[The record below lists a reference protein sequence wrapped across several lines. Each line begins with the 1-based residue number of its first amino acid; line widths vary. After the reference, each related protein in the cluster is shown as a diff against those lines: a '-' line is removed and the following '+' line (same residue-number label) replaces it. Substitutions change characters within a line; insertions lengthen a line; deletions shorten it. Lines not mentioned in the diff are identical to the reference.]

1 MGKNSVTFNY
11 SHVKDKQH
19 VQNSEATT
27 AVTPLHKNG
36 DLQTHSRL
44 PGYTQG
50 GPAAGDHFCT
60 TVKVDHFNTMISKP
74 RGDHRRTYLRFGT
87 AIGLMVL
94 TGCITPHEIHVA
106 DLDPDGWRGGTEVIF
121 ENQDTTTERTL
132 YVLARLRQDF
142 GYDRLRLA
150 VTTTTP
156 EGYKWHDTLTIH
168 AFDTPPESK
177 LYFDREELL
186 RTRMILA
193 KPGQYLFT
201 FTPVMP
207 APSNP
212 EEAARQSEKGIE
224 GVAAVGI
231 EIR

>member
-1 MGKNSVTFNY
+1 
-11 SHVKDKQH
+11 
-19 VQNSEATT
+19 
-27 AVTPLHKNG
+27 
-36 DLQTHSRL
+36 
-44 PGYTQG
+44 
-50 GPAAGDHFCT
+50 
-60 TVKVDHFNTMISKP
+60 MISKP
-74 RGDHRRTYLRFGT
+74 RGDHRWTYRNFGM

-94 TGCITPHEIHVA
+94 TGCVMPHEIHVA

-231 EIR
+231 DIR